1 MSAKKACARHRVK
14 SKRVLF
20 KTTIFDLIS
29 GLIDRV
35 PNDAAI
41 VAQAQRIF
49 ADYDVRLLRTLT
61 PLRLGAASGS
71 PQAQAKRAT
80 AKTQLKWV

>member
-1 MSAKKACARHRVK
+1 MNAKKACARPRAK

-20 KTTIFDLIS
+20 KTTIFDLFS
-29 GLIDRV
+29 GLIDRA

-41 VAQAQRIF
+41 VGWAQRIF

-61 PLRLGAASGS
+61 PLRLGAPAA
-71 PQAQAKRAT
+71 PAPAQPKTSAT
-80 AKTQLKWV
+80 KTRLKWA